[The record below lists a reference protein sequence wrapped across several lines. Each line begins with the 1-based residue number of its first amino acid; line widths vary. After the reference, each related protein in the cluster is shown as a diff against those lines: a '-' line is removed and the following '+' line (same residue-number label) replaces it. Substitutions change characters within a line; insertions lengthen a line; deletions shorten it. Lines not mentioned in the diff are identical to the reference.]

1 MIMSGPL
8 ASSQSLQRPKGHLA
22 NLILCLDVLLLNH
35 ALLKDGIDKVFDKQ
49 GGRRSSQEALPG
61 GHVQGF
67 GTCLSNGKARY
78 CIAVK
83 ADRYGL
89 VDPVRPLNH
98 LMVSDS
104 RIPALYNAQPKLMHL
119 LRCASQHDCIE
130 KGSSLGVQIME
141 VLVWQ

>member
-8 ASSQSLQRPKGHLA
+8 ASAQRLQRPKDHLA
-22 NLILCLDVLLLNH
+22 NLIRCLDVVLLNL

-67 GTCLSNGKARY
+67 GTGLSNGKARY

-89 VDPVRPLNH
+89 VDPVRP
-98 LMVSDS
+98 
-104 RIPALYNAQPKLMHL
+104 RIGFEDPCALQRPAKTHAP
-119 LRCASQHDCIE
+119 SQMR
-130 KGSSLGVQIME
+130 LPT
-141 VLVWQ
+141 